1 MARMA
6 PLVAMAESDREVQKV
21 VAHAIP
27 TASSVLLMPWLGLG
41 LGFGLGSGLGLGLA

>member
-1 MARMA
+1 M
-6 PLVAMAESDREVQKV
+6 VAMAESDREVQKV

-41 LGFGLGSGLGLGLA
+41 LGLGFGLGSGLGLGLA